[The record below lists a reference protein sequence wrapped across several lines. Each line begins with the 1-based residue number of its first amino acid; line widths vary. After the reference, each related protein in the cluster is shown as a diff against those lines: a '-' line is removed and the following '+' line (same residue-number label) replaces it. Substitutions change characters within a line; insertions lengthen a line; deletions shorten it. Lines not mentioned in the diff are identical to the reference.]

1 LNRKKHL
8 SDETMIH
15 PEHAEE
21 GRVPVAKILLVDDDE
36 VIRLTLAGL
45 MQARGFDITTAAN
58 VREALHHI
66 TSQPYDVLLSDLH
79 MPNPGDGLTVIS
91 AMRHA
96 NPDAVTL
103 LLTSFPEMESA
114 AKAIIEQTDEV
125 LVKPIDIN
133 ELVTVVQQR
142 MEKGPTRRRLVESI
156 ATILDRHTGS
166 TIADWLFRV
175 EKMECLMSVRMS
187 PEKRSE
193 HLPQLFRDLVTRLH
207 AEVPLGTKELPS
219 PAAEQHGIERRTQG
233 YTAAM
238 MVEESRMLQVSI
250 FQTLQNNLDTIDFS
264 VVLMGVM
271 TIADEVDSQLS
282 QAMAGYVTE
291 SMKETL
297 RAWNLHVN

>member
-1 LNRKKHL
+1 M
-8 SDETMIH
+8 TH
-15 PEHAEE
+15 PEDVGES
-21 GRVPVAKILLVDDDE
+21 RVPIAKVLLVDDDE
-36 VIRLTLAGL
+36 VIRLTLAAL
-45 MQARGFDITTAAN
+45 MQERGFDITTAAN
-58 VREALHHI
+58 VRDALRHI
-66 TSQPYDVLLSDLH
+66 TSEPYDVLLSDLH

-96 NPDAVTL
+96 NPEAITL

-125 LVKPIDIN
+125 LIKPIDIS

-142 MEKGPTRRRLVESI
+142 MKKGPNRRKLVESI
-156 ATILDRHTGS
+156 ATILDRHAES
-166 TIADWLFRV
+166 TIADWLYRV
-175 EKMECLMSVRMS
+175 EKIESLMAVTMCS
-187 PEKRSE
+187 EKRSE
-193 HLPQLFRDLVTRLH
+193 HLPQIFRDLARRLRTT
-207 AEVPLGTKELPS
+207 VPLGTRELS
-219 PAAEQHGIERRTQG
+219 SCAAEQHGIKRRTQG

-238 MVEESRMLQVSI
+238 MVEESRALQVSI
-250 FQTLQNNLDTIDFS
+250 FQTLQNNLATIDFS

-297 RAWNLHVN
+297 RAWNLDMN